1 MAADSL
7 AAALAAFQ
15 AELPAIGKDKAVIV
29 EKKGGG
35 AYGYHYAT
43 LGSITNVVAPL
54 LGKHGLSFTSKPTI
68 GANGFVLAY
77 TLRHASGESDSG
89 EYPLPDPVRTTPQ
102 MIGSAITYARRYAL
116 CAATG
121 VAPDD
126 EEDDDGQAA
135 QAADYQPEV
144 RADGSA
150 TEAEQARMNRG
161 PVPGTER
168 IKATEPDS
176 PWYDTPPVEKT
187 PREELPGTASRPQLN
202 KMHALF
208 GQLGVGSDQ
217 RERRLELTREIIGH
231 DVQSASALSFVDA
244 QKLNVALDERLK
256 KATPAGRDR
265 NIANLERELGIGAP

>member
-1 MAADSL
+1 MPADSL

-15 AELPAIGKDKAVIV
+15 AELPAIGKDKAVVV

-35 AYGYHYAT
+35 AFGYKYAT

-68 GANGFVLAY
+68 GANGFVLAFR
-77 TLRHASGESDSG
+77 LLHASGEADEG

-102 MIGSAITYARRYAL
+102 QIGSAITYARRYAL

-135 QAADYQPEV
+135 QGAEYKPEV

-161 PVPGTER
+161 TVPGVER
-168 IKATEPDS
+168 LKT
-176 PWYDTPPVEKT
+176 TPPDDPWLDVPEAVKV
-187 PREELPGTASRPQLN
+187 PKEELPGTASPDQLR

-208 GQLGVGSDQ
+208 GQLEIKD
-217 RERRLELTREIIGH
+217 RDERLTLTREIIGAGI
-231 DVQSASALSFVDA
+231 QSANALSYVQA
-244 QKLNVALDERLK
+244 QKLNAELEERV
-256 KATPAGRDR
+256 PVS
-265 NIANLERELGIGAP
+265 P

>member
-1 MAADSL
+1 MASEL

-15 AELPAIGKDKAVIV
+15 AELPPIGKDKAVLV

-35 AYGYHYAT
+35 AFGYKYAT

-77 TLRHASGESDSG
+77 SLRHASGESDDG

-102 MIGSAITYARRYAL
+102 QIGSAITYARRYAI

-135 QAADYQPEV
+135 QGAEYQPEV

-150 TEAEQARMNRG
+150 TEAEQVRMNRG

-168 IKATEPDS
+168 LQA
-176 PWYDTPPVEKT
+176 TPPDDPFYDVAKAVQV
-187 PREELPGTASRPQLN
+187 PKEELPGTASRDQLN
-202 KMHALF
+202 RIFGLF
-208 GQLGVGSDQ
+208 DQLGYDNKD
-217 RERRLELTREIIGH
+217 RESRLELVNEIIDRH
-231 DVQSASALSFVDA
+231 VQSSAALSMVEA
-244 QKLNVALDERLK
+244 KQLIKELEERV
-256 KATPAGRDR
+256 PVS
-265 NIANLERELGIGAP
+265 P

>member
-1 MAADSL
+1 MADSL

-15 AELPAIGKDKAVIV
+15 AELPAIGKDKAVLV

-35 AYGYHYAT
+35 AYGYKYAT
-43 LGSITNVVAPL
+43 LGSITSVVAPL

-68 GANGFVLAY
+68 SANGFVLAY
-77 TLRHASGESDSG
+77 TLRHAGGESDEG

-135 QAADYQPEV
+135 QQADYHPEV

-150 TEAEQARMNRG
+150 TEAEQMRMNRG
-161 PVPGTER
+161 AVPGTVR
-168 IKATEPDS
+168 VKATEPDS
-176 PWYDTPPVEKT
+176 EWYDTPRTDRT

-202 KMHALF
+202 KIFGLF
-208 GQLGVGSDQ
+208 DKLGYDKDDRDG
-217 RERRLELTREIIGH
+217 RLDLTRELVGRVEI
-231 DVQSASALSFVDA
+231 QSSAQLSYVEADRLA
-244 QKLNVALDERLK
+244 KALEERVK
-256 KATPAGRDR
+256 
-265 NIANLERELGIGAP
+265 GAAVT

>member
-1 MAADSL
+1 MTADNL

-15 AELPAIGKDKAVIV
+15 AELPPIGKDKAVIV

-35 AYGYHYAT
+35 AFGYKYAT
-43 LGSITNVVAPL
+43 LGSITNVVLRL
-54 LGKHGLSFTSKPTI
+54 LGKHGLSFTSRPTI

-77 TLRHASGESDSG
+77 TLRHASGESDDG
-89 EYPLPDPVRTTPQ
+89 EYPLPDPIRTTPQ

-135 QAADYQPEV
+135 EAADYQPEV

-150 TEAEQARMNRG
+150 TEAEQTRMNRG
-161 PVPGTER
+161 PVPGTQR
-168 IKATEPDS
+168 LNGTPPDDAF
-176 PWYDTPPVEKT
+176 YDTAPTDQT
-187 PREELPGTASRPQLN
+187 PREELPGTASRD
-202 KMHALF
+202 
-208 GQLGVGSDQ
+208 QLGHMHGLFKNLGIDKDQ
-217 RERRLELTREIIGH
+217 RDERLEITREVIGR

-244 QKLNVALDERLK
+244 QKLNAALEARLK
-256 KATPAGRDR
+256 EAETVSP
-265 NIANLERELGIGAP
+265 